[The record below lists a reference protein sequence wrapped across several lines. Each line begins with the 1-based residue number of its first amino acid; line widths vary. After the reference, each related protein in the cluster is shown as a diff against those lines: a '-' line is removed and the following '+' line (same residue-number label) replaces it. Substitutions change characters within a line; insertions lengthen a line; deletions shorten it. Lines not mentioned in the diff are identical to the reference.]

1 MAGILSVV
9 GTPIGNLSDASPRCL
24 ETLRAAQLICCEDT
38 RVTSKLLARYG
49 IEVPLARMDE
59 NVIAERA
66 AGIVERIAAGER
78 VVFVSDAGMPCIS
91 DPGQRLVDVVL
102 DAGLPVEVIPG
113 PTAVASAIAASG
125 LRAGRFFF
133 EGFLPRKSGERI
145 RRLEALAA
153 IPGALVF
160 YESPL
165 RIASALADI
174 ARVMPE
180 RRVALARE
188 LTKVHEELVRGS
200 AVELAEAV
208 GERERIKG
216 ECVIV
221 VEESDPHAA
230 PIAQAP
236 AASLEEN
243 IREGLAA
250 GEAKTPLAKRLA
262 RLHGIA
268 RSEVYDAIVRIAG
281 E

>member
-24 ETLRAAQLICCEDT
+24 ETLGVAQLICCEDT

-49 IEVPLARMDE
+49 IEAPLARMDE

-66 AGIVERIAAGER
+66 AGIVELIAAGER

-91 DPGQRLVDVVL
+91 DPGQRLVDAVL

-113 PTAVASAIAASG
+113 PTAASSAIAASG

-133 EGFLPRKSGERI
+133 EGFLPRKDQARAK
-145 RRLEALAA
+145 RLAELASL
-153 IPGALVF
+153 GVALVF
-160 YESPL
+160 YESPM
-165 RIASALADI
+165 RVRATAAAIAQA
-174 ARVMPE
+174 MPG

-188 LTKVHEELVRGS
+188 LTKVHEEIVRGEAS
-200 AVELAEAV
+200 ELAAELAS
-208 GERERIKG
+208 RETLKG
-216 ECVIV
+216 ECVLV
-221 VEESDPHAA
+221 VEEGEPLQHGDADGSTT
-230 PIAQAP
+230 
-236 AASLEEN
+236 LEEG

-250 GEAKTPLAKRLA
+250 GEAKAPLAKRLS
-262 RLHGIA
+262 RIHGIP
-268 RSEVYDAIVRIAG
+268 RSEVYDAIVEFCG